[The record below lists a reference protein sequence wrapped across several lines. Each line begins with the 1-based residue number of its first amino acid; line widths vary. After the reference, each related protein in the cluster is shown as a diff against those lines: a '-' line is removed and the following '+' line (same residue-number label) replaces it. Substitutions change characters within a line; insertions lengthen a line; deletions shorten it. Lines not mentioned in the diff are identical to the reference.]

1 MMHLRI
7 IAYGTIEGNAWL
19 RKHKDTFP
27 FKIEDNMITADKIHE
42 NTGMIMISALPNPYN
57 YKKPLIIYTAQDA
70 KDILYINNVSHGS
83 TDYIILKDEKKL
95 YSGSYDKNKELWSFP
110 IAEH

>member
-1 MMHLRI
+1 MV
-7 IAYGTIEGNAWL
+7 
-19 RKHKDTFP
+19 
-27 FKIEDNMITADKIHE
+27 
-42 NTGMIMISALPNPYN
+42 MISALPNPYN
-57 YKKPLIIYTAQDA
+57 YKKPLIIYTAQDV

-95 YSGSYDKNKELWSFP
+95 YSGSYDKNKEFWSFP